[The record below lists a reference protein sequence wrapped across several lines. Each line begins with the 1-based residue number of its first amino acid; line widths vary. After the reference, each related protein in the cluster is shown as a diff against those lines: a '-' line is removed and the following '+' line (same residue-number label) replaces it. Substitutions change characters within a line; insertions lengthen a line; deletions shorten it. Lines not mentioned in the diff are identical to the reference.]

1 MWKTNT
7 SYGDGKKYLQGIV
20 WTWRSMYMLSVL
32 QVNFGALNWIIYYD
46 PVIIFFILWLQLSSG
61 VIKKDHKVDSLDL

>member
-1 MWKTNT
+1 
-7 SYGDGKKYLQGIV
+7 
-20 WTWRSMYMLSVL
+20 MLSVL

-46 PVIIFFILWLQLSSG
+46 PVNIFFILWLQLSSG